1 MDACCQKGHAS
12 EQKPKSL
19 RKIALLPV
27 YAYRYLISPMIGPR
41 CRFEPSCSL
50 YTIEAVQE
58 LGVFRGFL
66 LGLKRIGKCHP
77 WHPGGYDPVPKN
89 PK

>member
-12 EQKPKSL
+12 ERKSNAL
-19 RKIALLPV
+19 RQIALGPV
-27 YAYRYLISPMIGPR
+27 YAYRYLISPMLGPR
-41 CRFEPSCSL
+41 CRFEPSCSQ
-50 YTIEAVQE
+50 YTIEAVQQ
-58 LGVFRGFL
+58 LGIMRGFL
-66 LGLKRIGKCHP
+66 LGLKRIGRCHP